1 MFATNYIKFLE
12 KDFGKEVDERQK
24 KKAEE
29 EKPKANETKEKILE
43 DYKKFDDGIKSTQI
57 YKQWQDTIL
66 KHFERAKNSAIDQG

>member
-29 EKPKANETKEKILE
+29 QQPKANETKGNIVE
-43 DYKKFDDGIKSTQI
+43 DGIKT
-57 YKQWQDTIL
+57 T
-66 KHFERAKNSAIDQG
+66 